1 MEISFYPTKLNE
13 ESRIS
18 RRKKSPGVAKIDAV
32 EPTKEM
38 WTEPKKG
45 SVKNGD
51 FNHDMSHLIHKI
63 VI

>member
-38 WTEPKKG
+38 WTEPKKDL
-45 SVKNGD
+45 SKMVT
-51 FNHDMSHLIHKI
+51 LTTTCRT
-63 VI
+63 